1 MQPNENH
8 STDHSTT
15 DLQAHSFPKR
25 GPRIG
30 IIDQHA
36 VQTDRTVTAYSATEL
51 SDLKNCLKFATKLM
65 VRGEALWSEKAIQWY
80 GVFEASIERGIQLIV
95 AKAPIEHVMAGLL
108 SDPFN
113 FIKSKLRATDPS
125 ESLLVIK
132 DKIEVIK
139 DKIEAKFG
147 YATIKSLES
156 ESFAQYCKEK
166 VSQESD
172 PAAHQS
178 YAAFCMAAS
187 LYWGIDRRWGPNE
200 TLPLMQH
207 ASEVGLLLL
216 AAQYSTQTVAAGF
229 LHDAFENYIK
239 MPKDEILRE
248 FNSKLVGYFTPH
260 EVNRIVALIE
270 ANTEPGKGHCDE
282 NWLVRKSEV
291 FNALHRGDPEMA
303 AVCCAS
309 KISTLAAGN
318 KWKYLGQPIQRWS
331 QGTHAENMVHFQT
344 LGRLFEEKGVSTD
357 LIGAFNKQLDLFSK
371 WDQYSPEES
380 LES

>member
-1 MQPNENH
+1 MTQPNENH
-8 STDHSTT
+8 STYNSTT
-15 DLQAHSFPKR
+15 DLQAHSFPKLR
-25 GPRIG
+25 PRICLF
-30 IIDQHA
+30 DQHA
-36 VQTDRTVTAYSATEL
+36 VQTDRTGTAYSATEL

-65 VRGEALWSEKAIQWY
+65 VRGESLWSEKGTQWY
-80 GVFEASIERGIQLIV
+80 AVFEASIERGIQLIV

-113 FIKSKLRATDPS
+113 FIKSKSRATDSS
-125 ESLLVIK
+125 ESLLLIQG
-132 DKIEVIK
+132 
-139 DKIEAKFG
+139 KIEAKFG
-147 YATIKSLES
+147 SATIKSLES
-156 ESFAQYCKEK
+156 ESFARYCKESL
-166 VSQESD
+166 SQESD

-178 YAAFCMAAS
+178 NAAFYMAAS

-260 EVNRIVALIE
+260 EVNRIAALIE
-270 ANTEPGKGHCDE
+270 ANTEPAKGHCEE

-291 FNALHRGDPEMA
+291 FNALHRGDSEMA

-331 QGTHAENMVHFQT
+331 QGTHAQNMVHFQT
-344 LGRLFEEKGVSTD
+344 LARLFEEKGVSTD

-371 WDQYSPEES
+371 WDEYSPEES

>member
-1 MQPNENH
+1 
-8 STDHSTT
+8 
-15 DLQAHSFPKR
+15 
-25 GPRIG
+25 
-30 IIDQHA
+30 
-36 VQTDRTVTAYSATEL
+36 
-51 SDLKNCLKFATKLM
+51 M

-113 FIKSKLRATDPS
+113 FIKSKSRATDSS
-125 ESLLVIK
+125 ESLLLIQG
-132 DKIEVIK
+132 
-139 DKIEAKFG
+139 KIEAKFG
-147 YATIKSLES
+147 SATIKSLES
-156 ESFAQYCKEK
+156 ESFARYCKES

-178 YAAFCMAAS
+178 NAAFYMAAS

-216 AAQYSTQTVAAGF
+216 AAQYSTQTVAAGL

-239 MPKDEILRE
+239 MPKEEILRE

-270 ANTEPGKGHCDE
+270 ANTEPGKGYCDE

-291 FNALHRGDPEMA
+291 FNALHRGDSEMA

-344 LGRLFEEKGVSTD
+344 LARLFEEKGVSTD

-371 WDQYSPEES
+371 WDEYSPDES